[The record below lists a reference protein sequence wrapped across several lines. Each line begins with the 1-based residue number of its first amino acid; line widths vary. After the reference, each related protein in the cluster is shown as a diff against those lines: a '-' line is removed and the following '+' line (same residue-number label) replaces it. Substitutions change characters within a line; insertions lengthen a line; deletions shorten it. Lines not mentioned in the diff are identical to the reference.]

1 MVSLSKALLSL
12 WWQTDASEIGTM
24 TSHDGSV
31 FEGVRGREG
40 GRGGRLRAA
49 LRYAQPMG
57 AQGGVSGGREAV
69 RPGSDTAHLQME
81 MKYQRQSISRL

>member
-24 TSHDGSV
+24 TSHDGSA

-40 GRGGRLRAA
+40 GGGRLRAA

-57 AQGGVSGGREAV
+57 AQRGVSGGREAV

-81 MKYQRQSISRL
+81 MKYQRQSSSRL